1 MRFSFCTNLRLARAG
16 VVVLLLSLT
25 LTLQAQQP
33 ASVRRLDE
41 SNGFRGL
48 RFGSPLTESLHLKL
62 LQDKGD
68 EKIYEREGEDLRVG
82 RFSAARIH
90 YKFYKDQFATV
101 TIIVRGAEHAG
112 QVLPMFEGLY
122 GPGRPDGFSYKWQGS
137 LVALSCASLPND
149 QVILAMSSLPLAAQ
163 MQQAKAPVGTT
174 KLKIKRK

>member
-1 MRFSFCTNLRLARAG
+1 M
-16 VVVLLLSLT
+16 VVLLLLSLT
-25 LTLQAQQP
+25 LTLRAQQP

-62 LQDKGD
+62 LQEKGD

-101 TIIVRGAEHAG
+101 TIIVRGAEHTG

-122 GPGRPDGFSYKWQGS
+122 GPGRPDGFSHKWQGS
-137 LVALSCASLPND
+137 LVTLSCASLPND

-163 MQQAKAPVGTT
+163 MQQARAVTNTT
-174 KLKIKRK
+174 KLKVKQK